1 MRVSSGRSPV
11 AARDRWPRRRPGARP
26 VGLSVGRRG
35 LWVPGGVFTV
45 AGAISGMFVA
55 DEVLLDLSLGA
66 AAARLTE
73 MARGGLL
80 TPVSQ
85 GAYGDGLT
93 GLARVGPLG
102 MSMLVEVHLLDVAV
116 RGESA
121 VLPLRWQAT
130 GPGSRLFPALDAD
143 LALTPVGEHAI
154 RLSLAGAYRP
164 PLGPVAADGGRVDA
178 SEPGRPPGAGGG
190 VVRARRPQRRP
201 RRQQRPGHPRYRA
214 AGGGRPK
221 GSGRP
226 RAAAAF
232 DIVVRFIKTA
242 LRTLLVVG
250 LIVAVGALL
259 TGPPAT
265 GV

>member
-1 MRVSSGRSPV
+1 M
-11 AARDRWPRRRPGARP
+11 
-26 VGLSVGRRG
+26 
-35 LWVPGGVFTV
+35 VPGGVFTV
-45 AGAISGMFVA
+45 PGAISGMFVA

-73 MARGGLL
+73 MARGGQL

-102 MSMLVEVHLLDVAV
+102 AAPGMSKLVEVHLLDVAV

-143 LALTPVGEHAI
+143 LALTPVGEHAT

-164 PLGPVAADGGRVDA
+164 PLGPVGTGLDKAIFHTVAQATIRSLLTRVADA
-178 SEPGRPPGAGGG
+178 LTRPPYPAGAAPETGTTQP
-190 VVRARRPQRRP
+190 AP
-201 RRQQRPGHPRYRA
+201 RLA
-214 AGGGRPK
+214 APEM
-221 GSGRP
+221 P
-226 RAAAAF
+226 
-232 DIVVRFIKTA
+232 
-242 LRTLLVVG
+242 
-250 LIVAVGALL
+250 
-259 TGPPAT
+259 
-265 GV
+265 